1 MPNKSN
7 NGKYNRLHP
16 TVSICTPT
24 FNRRPFIPF
33 MIKCFEHQTYPKS
46 RMEWIIIDDGSDP
59 IEDLVSHIS
68 NVKYFRYDT
77 KMSLGRKRNLMHEK
91 CSGDIIVYMDDD
103 DYYPPDRVEHAV
115 KTLLA
120 SPDALCAGSSVMFIY
135 FKHIETMYKFGP
147 YGPNHATA
155 ATFAFK
161 KKLLQQTSYTDSAN
175 IAEERDFLKQYTI
188 PFVQL
193 DPLKTILVFSHI
205 HNSCDKKKLLEA
217 PNPKYVN
224 KSDDITIE
232 SFKMTDE
239 LKQFYAHDIDNILE
253 TYSAGDISN
262 KPEVVEQI
270 QKIKEEREKRA
281 QERKDLEKIYQ
292 AQCDEAMVK
301 ANANF
306 NTKFTDQTNKYSQ
319 QLSDKDN
326 IIDKLMKRV
335 SKQKQQ
341 IEELELELEKVIK

>member
-1 MPNKSN
+1 
-7 NGKYNRLHP
+7 
-16 TVSICTPT
+16 
-24 FNRRPFIPF
+24 
-33 MIKCFEHQTYPKS
+33 
-46 RMEWIIIDDGSDP
+46 
-59 IEDLVSHIS
+59 
-68 NVKYFRYDT
+68 
-77 KMSLGRKRNLMHEK
+77 
-91 CSGDIIVYMDDD
+91 
-103 DYYPPDRVEHAV
+103 
-115 KTLLA
+115 
-120 SPDALCAGSSVMFIY
+120 
-135 FKHIETMYKFGP
+135 
-147 YGPNHATA
+147 
-155 ATFAFK
+155 
-161 KKLLQQTSYTDSAN
+161 
-175 IAEERDFLKQYTI
+175 
-188 PFVQL
+188 
-193 DPLKTILVFSHI
+193 
-205 HNSCDKKKLLEA
+205 
-217 PNPKYVN
+217 
-224 KSDDITIE
+224 
-232 SFKMTDE
+232 MTDE